1 MDTFAEPGSVGRA
14 PFVGRARELDRLDE
28 PLRRRAEGTGPVVVE
43 VVGEPGIGKSRLL
56 AEFAARARRHG
67 ATVLHGR
74 AGPALPAGRDPS
86 PAFQA
91 LADAFADLDDHD
103 RALSP
108 ALSAL
113 AELVES
119 PPVTPRADN
128 GAGPSAETGS
138 MAGSTGPI
146 STVGSTALSSTVG
159 STAPS
164 PTVGSSVPSPTVGSS
179 APSSTVGSMAPSPT
193 VGSTAAAPTVGS
205 TALSSTVGS
214 MTPSPTV
221 GSTAA
226 APTVGSMA
234 PSSTVGSMAPSP
246 TVGSMAP
253 SSTVGSTAERATAGS
268 TGPGP
273 TAGSTAPSH
282 AAGSTAPS
290 RAVGSD
296 TSARTAPAESV
307 VTASDV
313 LRASG
318 RAFGAEAAWSGG
330 GDAGHVRRIAA
341 ALGRVPADGPVLVL
355 ALDDFHAADPASV
368 ALVDHL
374 LRHPLRAPVLL
385 VLARRERQTTPAL
398 ASVLARAAD
407 SGDLAR
413 LAVGPLAPDDCA
425 EGLVPGLPPGLAR
438 EIHAVSL
445 GNPLYHRAL
454 AHARTREG
462 GAPGTGPVAV
472 VLDELAPLDGA
483 QRAVVEALAVLD
495 GRATAELL
503 AAAVSPPPIARPAI
517 APPPIAPPPIAQHPA
532 DLPDLPHPSSPP
544 DPAALDGVLRELTHR
559 DLVRTDEDGRILVL
573 RHPALPELV
582 RGTLDP
588 WRRRELHRR
597 AAAALAA
604 AGAPVTERAPHLVRA
619 VTAWDPDVAAELVEA
634 AERIGAADP
643 ARAAHWL
650 GAVLALL
657 PDTPEHRATW
667 RDLTLRRAQALGSAG
682 RVAESRDLLHHLVDT
697 CRAPD
702 TAELRTSAV
711 LLCAFMER
719 HLGRYPEADA
729 LLRRELE
736 RTPGP
741 RPDLRTWLVVEWGC
755 RALFAARYPEVRSV
769 VARTLEGARRRRD
782 EAGTAEVLTLAALGE
797 VYEGETA
804 AARVH
809 AAEAAALTD
818 TFTDGE
824 LAAHPESLVRLGWT
838 EVFLEEYG
846 RAERHATRGIGM
858 ARRAGRPFALS
869 QLLLCSAYV
878 HFLTGRVGAALDLA
892 EESLAVAR
900 ALGGAELVGFSGAIR
915 AVLLL
920 HARPLGDPEPS
931 AAAAEAAATVGTAEG
946 WWATQTRS
954 LLGYAVPLHQDP
966 HRVREVLVRAGG
978 DRDLSRLQPS
988 LRPGYL
994 ELLAGAALAT
1004 GDPAE
1009 AERVA
1014 RRALAEAEPLGL
1026 PVQRAAA
1033 LRAWG
1038 QVLAGRG
1045 ESASAARAFTD
1056 AARESARS
1064 GAVLREAHSLLLAA
1078 PQTHAAGDGARA
1090 AAQWRRGRR
1099 LGVEGGARMLVDL
1112 ADRTRPAP
1120 PEGAAGGGRLAALTP
1135 REREISVLVAEGLT
1149 NQAVADRLC
1158 LSPRTVESHVAR
1170 VYRKTGVETRA
1181 ALASLVVR
1189 DGVGEGQ
1196 FSRG

>member
-1 MDTFAEPGSVGRA
+1 MDTFADRGAGPA
-14 PFVGRARELDRLDE
+14 PFVGRARELDRLDV
-28 PLRRRAEGTGPVVVE
+28 PLRRRAEGTGPVAVE

-56 AEFAARARRHG
+56 AEFAVRARRRG
-67 ATVLHGR
+67 ATVLRGL
-74 AGPALPAGRDPS
+74 AGPALPTVLAGPAPAAGRDPS
-86 PAFQA
+86 PPFQA
-91 LADAFADLDDHD
+91 FADAFADLDHHE

-119 PPVTPRADN
+119 TPAAPRGDHAA
-128 GAGPSAETGS
+128 GAPAGTG
-138 MAGSTGPI
+138 
-146 STVGSTALSSTVG
+146 
-159 STAPS
+159 
-164 PTVGSSVPSPTVGSS
+164 PTVGGVPDD
-179 APSSTVGSMAPSPT
+179 
-193 VGSTAAAPTVGS
+193 
-205 TALSSTVGS
+205 L
-214 MTPSPTV
+214 
-221 GSTAA
+221 
-226 APTVGSMA
+226 
-234 PSSTVGSMAPSP
+234 
-246 TVGSMAP
+246 
-253 SSTVGSTAERATAGS
+253 
-268 TGPGP
+268 
-273 TAGSTAPSH
+273 
-282 AAGSTAPS
+282 
-290 RAVGSD
+290 
-296 TSARTAPAESV
+296 
-307 VTASDV
+307 
-313 LRASG
+313 LASG
-318 RAFGAEAAWSGG
+318 GARGAEGGRPGG
-330 GDAGHVRRIAA
+330 GEAGQVRRIVA

-407 SGDLAR
+407 SGELAR
-413 LAVGPLAPDDCA
+413 LTLGPLAPDDCA
-425 EGLVPGLPPGLAR
+425 QGLVPGLPAGLAR

-454 AHARTREG
+454 AHTRTHG
-462 GAPGTGPVAV
+462 GAAPGSGPVAV
-472 VLDELAPLDGA
+472 VLDEFAPLDGA
-483 QRAVVEALAVLD
+483 RRAVVEALAVLD

-503 AAAVSPPPIARPAI
+503 AAVSR
-517 APPPIAPPPIAQHPA
+517 PPIAPPPTARPPLAPHPA
-532 DLPDLPHPSSPP
+532 DLPHPSPASHPSHPWGPP
-544 DPAALDGVLRELTHR
+544 DPVALDDVLRELTHR
-559 DLVRTDEDGRILVL
+559 DLVRPDDDGRILVL
-573 RHPALPELV
+573 RHPALAELV
-582 RGTLDP
+582 RSTLDP

-597 AAAALAA
+597 AADALAA

-619 VTAWDPDVAAELVEA
+619 VTVWDPDTAADLVEA

-657 PDTPEHRATW
+657 PDTPGHHATW
-667 RDLTLRRAQALGSAG
+667 RDLTLRRARALGSAG
-682 RVAESRDLLHHLVDT
+682 RVAESRDLLHHLIDT
-697 CRAPD
+697 CREPD

-719 HLGRYPEADA
+719 HIGRYPEADA

-769 VARTLEGARRRRD
+769 VDRTLEEARRRRD

-846 RAERHATRGIGM
+846 RAERHATRGIAM

-900 ALGGAELVGFSGAIR
+900 GLGGAELVGFSGAIR

-931 AAAAEAAATVGTAEG
+931 AAAEEAAATVGTAEG

-954 LLGYAVPLHQDP
+954 LLGYAVSLHTDP

-978 DRDLSRLQPS
+978 DRSLSRLQPS

-1014 RRALAEAEPLGL
+1014 RLALAQAEPLGL

-1038 QVLAGRG
+1038 QVLARRG

-1078 PQTHAAGDGARA
+1078 PQTHAAGDGTRA

-1099 LGVEGGARMLVDL
+1099 LAVEAGARMLVDL

-1120 PEGAAGGGRLAALTP
+1120 PEGTAGGRLAVLTP
-1135 REREISVLVAEGLT
+1135 REREIAVLVAEGLT

-1170 VYRKTGVETRA
+1170 AYRKTGVESRA

-1189 DGVGEGQ
+1189 DGAGQGQ

>member
-1 MDTFAEPGSVGRA
+1 MDAFADPGSAGRA
-14 PFVGRARELDRLDE
+14 PLVGRARELDRLDV
-28 PLRRRAEGTGPVVVE
+28 PLRRRAGGTGPVAVE

-56 AEFAARARRHG
+56 AEFAARARRQG
-67 ATVLHGR
+67 ATVLRGR
-74 AGPALPAGRDPS
+74 AGPALPAGPAGVAGPAVRDDS
-86 PAFQA
+86 VVLGGSAVLAGPAGRDAGPPFQA
-91 LADAFADLDDHD
+91 FADAFADLDHHE

-113 AELVES
+113 AELVE
-119 PPVTPRADN
+119 PPP
-128 GAGPSAETGS
+128 
-138 MAGSTGPI
+138 
-146 STVGSTALSSTVG
+146 
-159 STAPS
+159 
-164 PTVGSSVPSPTVGSS
+164 
-179 APSSTVGSMAPSPT
+179 
-193 VGSTAAAPTVGS
+193 AAPRGD
-205 TALSSTVGS
+205 
-214 MTPSPTV
+214 
-221 GSTAA
+221 
-226 APTVGSMA
+226 
-234 PSSTVGSMAPSP
+234 
-246 TVGSMAP
+246 
-253 SSTVGSTAERATAGS
+253 
-268 TGPGP
+268 
-273 TAGSTAPSH
+273 H
-282 AAGSTAPS
+282 AAGTPAATGPAA
-290 RAVGSD
+290 AVGPVSGPGTPD
-296 TSARTAPAESV
+296 G
-307 VTASDV
+307 

-318 RAFGAEAAWSGG
+318 GARGAEGG
-330 GDAGHVRRIAA
+330 RPVAGEADRVRRIAA
-341 ALGRVPADGPVLVL
+341 ALGRIPADGPVLVL
-355 ALDDFHAADPASV
+355 ALDDFHAADAASV

-407 SGDLAR
+407 SGELAR
-413 LAVGPLAPDDCA
+413 LTLGPLTPGDCA
-425 EGLVPGLPPGLAR
+425 KGLVPGLPAGLDR

-454 AHARTREG
+454 AHARTHGG
-462 GAPGTGPVAV
+462 GAPGSGPVAV

-503 AAAVSPPPIARPAI
+503 AAVSRPRPAR
-517 APPPIAPPPIAQHPA
+517 PPIAPQHAVEHASAPHPA
-532 DLPDLPHPSSPP
+532 DLPHPSLASHPPHPSHRSRRSGPP
-544 DPAALDGVLRELTHR
+544 DPVTVDVTVDVVSDAVLRELAHR
-559 DLVRTDEDGRILVL
+559 DLVRPCDDGRILVL
-573 RHPALPELV
+573 RHPALPELL

-597 AAAALAA
+597 AADALAA

-619 VTAWDPDVAAELVEA
+619 VTVWDPDAAADLVEA

-657 PDTPEHRATW
+657 PDTPGHRATW
-667 RDLTLRRAQALGSAG
+667 RDLTLRRARALGSAG
-682 RVAESRDLLHHLVDT
+682 RVAESRDLLHRLIDT

-719 HLGRYPEADA
+719 HLGRYPEADG

-741 RPDLRTWLVVEWGC
+741 RADLRTWLVVEWGC

-769 VARTLEGARRRRD
+769 VDRTLEEARRRRD

-797 VYEGETA
+797 VYEGRTA

-818 TFTDGE
+818 TFTDGV

-846 RAERHATRGIGM
+846 SAERHATRGIAM

-878 HFLTGRVGAALDLA
+878 HFLTGRVAAALDLA

-900 ALGGAELVGFSGAIR
+900 ALGGAELVGFSGALR
-915 AVLLL
+915 AVVLL

-931 AAAAEAAATVGTAEG
+931 AAAEEAAATVGTAEG

-954 LLGYAVPLHQDP
+954 LLGYAVPLHKDP

-978 DRDLSRLQPS
+978 DRSLSRLQPS

-994 ELLAGAALAT
+994 ELLAGAALVT

-1014 RRALAEAEPLGL
+1014 RLALAEAEPLGL
-1026 PVQRAAA
+1026 PVQRGAA

-1038 QVLAGRG
+1038 QVLARRG

-1056 AARESARS
+1056 EARESARS

-1078 PQTHAAGDGARA
+1078 PQTHAAGDGTRA

-1099 LGVEGGARMLVDL
+1099 LAVEGGARMLVDL

-1120 PEGAAGGGRLAALTP
+1120 PEGAAGGRLAVLTP
-1135 REREISVLVAEGLT
+1135 REREIAVLVAEGLT

-1170 VYRKTGVETRA
+1170 AYRKTGVESRA

-1189 DGVGEGQ
+1189 DGAGGGQ

>member
-1 MDTFAEPGSVGRA
+1 MDTFADPGSAGRA
-14 PFVGRARELDRLDE
+14 PFVGRARELDRLDV
-28 PLRRRAEGTGPVVVE
+28 PLRHRAEGRGPAVVE

-67 ATVLHGR
+67 ATVLRGR
-74 AGPALPAGRDPS
+74 AGPAVPAGLVVPAGSVLPGGSTVSGREPS

-91 LADAFADLDDHD
+91 FADAFADLDHHD

-113 AELVES
+113 ADLVES
-119 PPVTPRADN
+119 TPAAPRADH
-128 GAGPSAETGS
+128 GAGSP
-138 MAGSTGPI
+138 AGT
-146 STVGSTALSSTVG
+146 GSTAGPTP
-159 STAPS
+159 PS
-164 PTVGSSVPSPTVGSS
+164 PAAGPTPPSP
-179 APSSTVGSMAPSPT
+179 
-193 VGSTAAAPTVGS
+193 
-205 TALSSTVGS
+205 
-214 MTPSPTV
+214 
-221 GSTAA
+221 
-226 APTVGSMA
+226 
-234 PSSTVGSMAPSP
+234 
-246 TVGSMAP
+246 
-253 SSTVGSTAERATAGS
+253 
-268 TGPGP
+268 
-273 TAGSTAPSH
+273 
-282 AAGSTAPS
+282 
-290 RAVGSD
+290 AVASG
-296 TSARTAPAESV
+296 TSARTAPGGV
-307 VTASDV
+307 VSAPDG

-318 RAFGAEAAWSGG
+318 GAFGAEAAWSDG
-330 GDAGHVRRIAA
+330 GDAARLRRIVA
-341 ALGRVPADGPVLVL
+341 ALRRVPAGGPVLVL
-355 ALDDFHAADPASV
+355 ALDDFHVADPASV

-374 LRHPLRAPVLL
+374 LRHPLRSPVLL

-398 ASVLARAAD
+398 ASALARAAD

-413 LAVGPLAPDDCA
+413 LALGPLTPDECA
-425 EGLVPGLPPGLAR
+425 EGLVPGLPTGLAR
-438 EIHAVSL
+438 EVHAVSL

-454 AHARTREG
+454 AHARIQGG
-462 GAPGTGPVAV
+462 GASGTGPVAV

-503 AAAVSPPPIARPAI
+503 AAAVPPPTVAAHPVSPPPAVP
-517 APPPIAPPPIAQHPA
+517 
-532 DLPDLPHPSSPP
+532 PHPPGP
-544 DPAALDGVLRELTHR
+544 PAAMTLGDVLGELTRR

-582 RGTLDP
+582 RSTLDP

-604 AGAPVTERAPHLVRA
+604 AGASVTERAPHLVHA
-619 VTAWDPDVAAELVEA
+619 VTVWDPDAAAELVEA

-657 PDTPEHRATW
+657 PDTAEHRATW
-667 RDLTLRRAQALGSAG
+667 RDLTLRRARALGAAG
-682 RVAESRDLLHHLVDT
+682 RVAESRDLLHHLIDT
-697 CRAPD
+697 CRAPH

-769 VARTLEGARRRRD
+769 VARTLGEARSRHD

-797 VYEGETA
+797 VYEGDTA
-804 AARVH
+804 VARVH
-809 AAEAAALTD
+809 ATEAAALTD
-818 TFTDGE
+818 TVTDGE

-846 RAERHATRGIGM
+846 KAERHATRGIGM

-878 HFLTGRVGAALDLA
+878 HLLTGRVGAALDLA

-915 AVLLL
+915 AVVLL

-931 AAAAEAAATVGTAEG
+931 AAAEEAAATVGTAEG

-954 LLGYAVPLHQDP
+954 LLGFAVPLHSDP

-1038 QVLAGRG
+1038 QVLVRRG

-1078 PQTHAAGDGARA
+1078 PQTHAAGDGTAA

-1099 LGVEGGARMLVDL
+1099 LAVEGGARMLVDL

-1120 PEGAAGGGRLAALTP
+1120 PEGAAGGRLAVLTP

-1149 NQAVADRLC
+1149 NQAVAARLC

>member
-1 MDTFAEPGSVGRA
+1 MDTFADPVRVDRA
-14 PFVGRARELDRLDE
+14 PFVGRDRELARLDAL
-28 PLRRRAEGTGPVVVE
+28 LRHRTGATGPVAVD

-56 AEFAARARRHG
+56 AEFAARARRQG
-67 ATVLHGR
+67 ATVLRGR
-74 AGPALPAGRDPS
+74 AGPAERDPG
-86 PAFQA
+86 PPFQA
-91 LADAFADLDDHD
+91 FVDAFADLDHHD
-103 RALSP
+103 RAMCPEL
-108 ALSAL
+108 AAL
-113 AELVES
+113 AALVES
-119 PPVTPRADN
+119 SEPP
-128 GAGPSAETGS
+128 
-138 MAGSTGPI
+138 
-146 STVGSTALSSTVG
+146 
-159 STAPS
+159 
-164 PTVGSSVPSPTVGSS
+164 
-179 APSSTVGSMAPSPT
+179 
-193 VGSTAAAPTVGS
+193 
-205 TALSSTVGS
+205 
-214 MTPSPTV
+214 
-221 GSTAA
+221 
-226 APTVGSMA
+226 
-234 PSSTVGSMAPSP
+234 
-246 TVGSMAP
+246 
-253 SSTVGSTAERATAGS
+253 
-268 TGPGP
+268 
-273 TAGSTAPSH
+273 
-282 AAGSTAPS
+282 
-290 RAVGSD
+290 
-296 TSARTAPAESV
+296 
-307 VTASDV
+307 SDV
-313 LRASG
+313 VGGADVG
-318 RAFGAEAAWSGG
+318 RVA
-330 GDAGHVRRIAA
+330 V
-341 ALGRVPADGPVLVL
+341 ALGRVPAAGLVLV
-355 ALDDFHAADPASV
+355 LDDFHAADPASV

-374 LRHPLRAPVLL
+374 FRHPPRAPVLL
-385 VLARRERQTTPAL
+385 VLARRERQTAPVL

-407 SGDLAR
+407 SGDVAR
-413 LAVGPLAPDDCA
+413 LALGPLSPDDCT
-425 EGLVPGLPPGLAR
+425 GLLMPGLPPDLAR
-438 EIHAVSL
+438 RIHAVSR

-454 AHARTREG
+454 AHARTRRGE
-462 GAPGTGPVAV
+462 APGTGPVAV
-472 VLDELAPLDGA
+472 VLDELAPLGGPE
-483 QRAVVEALAVLD
+483 RAAVEALAVLD

-503 AAAVSPPPIARPAI
+503 AAVALTARHPAEPTDVAVAAGSAGAADATRSVDPAHLVDPADGRNPARPAS
-517 APPPIAPPPIAQHPA
+517 PA
-532 DLPDLPHPSSPP
+532 DSAYPVDPSGPP
-544 DPAALDGVLRELTHR
+544 DPLVVGRVLSELTRR
-559 DLVRTDEDGRILVL
+559 DLVRPDGEGRVLTL

-582 RGTLDP
+582 RATLDP
-588 WRRRELHRR
+588 WRRRQLHRR
-597 AAAALAA
+597 AAHALAA
-604 AGAPVTERAPHLVRA
+604 AGAPVTERAPHLVRS
-619 VTAWDPDVAAELVEA
+619 VTAWDPAVAADLTEA

-643 ARAAHWL
+643 GRAAHWL
-650 GAVLALL
+650 SAVLALL

-682 RVAESRDLLHHLVDT
+682 RVAESRDLLHHLIDACRLDGRGRGDT
-697 CRAPD
+697 DGSADGTD

-736 RTPGP
+736 RAPGP
-741 RPDLRTWLVVEWGC
+741 RPDLRTSLVVEWGC
-755 RALFAARYPEVRSV
+755 RALFAARYPEVRPV
-769 VARTLEGARRRRD
+769 VADTLDETRRRRD

-824 LAAHPESLVRLGWT
+824 LATHPESLVRLGWT

-846 RAERHATRGIGM
+846 RAERHATRGIAM

-878 HFLTGRVGAALDLA
+878 HFITGRVGTARDLA
-892 EESLAVAR
+892 DESLAVAR
-900 ALGGAELVGFSGAIR
+900 TLGGAELVGFSGAIR
-915 AVLLL
+915 AVVLL
-920 HARPLGDPEPS
+920 HALPTGDPEGP
-931 AAAAEAAATVGTAEG
+931 AAAEEAAATVGTAEG
-946 WWATQTRS
+946 WWATQARC
-954 LLGYAVPLHQDP
+954 LLGYALPLGRDP
-966 HRVREVLVRAGG
+966 HRVREVLVRGGG

-994 ELLAGAALAT
+994 ELLAGAALTT
-1004 GDPAE
+1004 GDLAE

-1014 RRALAEAEPLGL
+1014 RRALAEAEPLDL

-1038 QVLAGRG
+1038 QVLARRG
-1045 ESASAARAFTD
+1045 EPAAAARAFTD

-1078 PQTHAAGDGARA
+1078 PQTHAAGDATEA

-1099 LGVEGGARMLVDL
+1099 LAAEGGARLLVDL

-1120 PEGAAGGGRLAALTP
+1120 PDGAAGRRLAGGRLAVLTP

>member
-1 MDTFAEPGSVGRA
+1 MDAFADPGSAGRA
-14 PFVGRARELDRLDE
+14 PLVGRTRELDRLDV
-28 PLRRRAEGTGPVVVE
+28 PLRRRAGGTGPVAVE

-56 AEFAARARRHG
+56 AEFAARARRQG
-67 ATVLHGR
+67 ATVLRGR
-74 AGPALPAGRDPS
+74 AGPALPAGPAGVAGQAGVAGPAGRDDS
-86 PAFQA
+86 TGRDDAAVLGGSAVLAGPAGRDAGPPFQA
-91 LADAFADLDDHD
+91 FADAFADLDHHE
-103 RALSP
+103 RTLSP

-119 PPVTPRADN
+119 PPAAPRADHA
-128 GAGPSAETGS
+128 AGTPAETG
-138 MAGSTGPI
+138 P
-146 STVGSTALSSTVG
+146 
-159 STAPS
+159 
-164 PTVGSSVPSPTVGSS
+164 
-179 APSSTVGSMAPSPT
+179 
-193 VGSTAAAPTVGS
+193 TAAVGP
-205 TALSSTVGS
+205 V
-214 MTPSPTV
+214 P
-221 GSTAA
+221 
-226 APTVGSMA
+226 
-234 PSSTVGSMAPSP
+234 
-246 TVGSMAP
+246 
-253 SSTVGSTAERATAGS
+253 
-268 TGPGP
+268 GPG
-273 TAGSTAPSH
+273 APD
-282 AAGSTAPS
+282 G
-290 RAVGSD
+290 
-296 TSARTAPAESV
+296 
-307 VTASDV
+307 

-318 RAFGAEAAWSGG
+318 GARGAEGGRPGG
-330 GDAGHVRRIAA
+330 GEAGRVRRIAA
-341 ALGRVPADGPVLVL
+341 ALGRLPADGPVLVL

-407 SGDLAR
+407 SGELAR
-413 LAVGPLAPDDCA
+413 LTLGPLTPGDCA
-425 EGLVPGLPPGLAR
+425 KGLVPGLPAGLDR

-454 AHARTREG
+454 AHARTHG
-462 GAPGTGPVAV
+462 GAMPGSGPVAV

-503 AAAVSPPPIARPAI
+503 AAVSRPRPAR
-517 APPPIAPPPIAQHPA
+517 PPIAPQHAVEHASATHPA
-532 DLPDLPHPSSPP
+532 DLPHPSLASHPPHRSRRSGLP
-544 DPAALDGVLRELTHR
+544 DPVTVDVDVTVDAVSDDVLRELTHR
-559 DLVRTDEDGRILVL
+559 DLVRPRDDGRILVL

-597 AAAALAA
+597 AADALAA

-619 VTAWDPDVAAELVEA
+619 VTVWDPDAAADLVEA

-657 PDTPEHRATW
+657 PDTPGHRATW
-667 RDLTLRRAQALGSAG
+667 RDLTLRRARALGSAG
-682 RVAESRDLLHHLVDT
+682 RVAESRDLLHQLIDT

-741 RPDLRTWLVVEWGC
+741 RADLRTWLVVEWGC

-769 VARTLEGARRRRD
+769 VDRTLEEARRRRD

-797 VYEGETA
+797 VYEGRTA

-818 TFTDGE
+818 TFTDGV

-846 RAERHATRGIGM
+846 SAERHATRGIAM

-878 HFLTGRVGAALDLA
+878 HFLTGRVAAALDLA

-900 ALGGAELVGFSGAIR
+900 ALGGAELVGFSGALR
-915 AVLLL
+915 AVVLL

-931 AAAAEAAATVGTAEG
+931 AAAEEAAATVGTAEG

-954 LLGYAVPLHQDP
+954 LLGYAVPLHKDP

-978 DRDLSRLQPS
+978 DRSLSRLQPS

-1014 RRALAEAEPLGL
+1014 RLALAEAEPLGL
-1026 PVQRAAA
+1026 PVQRGAA

-1038 QVLAGRG
+1038 QVLARRG

-1078 PQTHAAGDGARA
+1078 PQTHAAGDGTSA

-1099 LGVEGGARMLVDL
+1099 LAVEGGARMLVDL

-1120 PEGAAGGGRLAALTP
+1120 PEGAAGGRLAVLTP
-1135 REREISVLVAEGLT
+1135 REREIAVLVAEGLT

-1170 VYRKTGVETRA
+1170 AYRKTGVESRA

-1189 DGVGEGQ
+1189 DGAGDGQ

>member
-1 MDTFAEPGSVGRA
+1 MDTFADPGGVGPA
-14 PFVGRARELDRLDE
+14 PFVGRARELDRLDV
-28 PLRRRAEGTGPVVVE
+28 PLRHRAEGRGPAVVE

-67 ATVLHGR
+67 ATVLRGR
-74 AGPALPAGRDPS
+74 AGPAVPAGSAVLVGSSVLAGRDPS
-86 PAFQA
+86 PPFQA
-91 LADAFADLDDHD
+91 FADAFADLDHHD

-113 AELVES
+113 AELVE
-119 PPVTPRADN
+119 PPPTAPRPDHGAD
-128 GAGPSAETGS
+128 PPAETGS
-138 MAGSTGPI
+138 
-146 STVGSTALSSTVG
+146 
-159 STAPS
+159 
-164 PTVGSSVPSPTVGSS
+164 
-179 APSSTVGSMAPSPT
+179 
-193 VGSTAAAPTVGS
+193 
-205 TALSSTVGS
+205 
-214 MTPSPTV
+214 
-221 GSTAA
+221 
-226 APTVGSMA
+226 
-234 PSSTVGSMAPSP
+234 
-246 TVGSMAP
+246 
-253 SSTVGSTAERATAGS
+253 TAG
-268 TGPGP
+268 
-273 TAGSTAPSH
+273 
-282 AAGSTAPS
+282 
-290 RAVGSD
+290 AV
-296 TSARTAPAESV
+296 R
-307 VTASDV
+307 
-313 LRASG
+313 
-318 RAFGAEAAWSGG
+318 SGG
-330 GDAGHVRRIAA
+330 PDAGQVRRIAA
-341 ALGRVPADGPVLVL
+341 ALARVPADGPVLVL

-413 LAVGPLAPDDCA
+413 LALGPLAADDCA
-425 EGLVPGLPPGLAR
+425 EGLVPGLPAGLGR
-438 EIHAVSL
+438 EIHAVSH

-454 AHARTREG
+454 AHARTHG
-462 GAPGTGPVAV
+462 GGVPGTGPVAV
-472 VLDELAPLDGA
+472 LLDELAPLDGA

-503 AAAVSPPPIARPAI
+503 AAAVTPHPIGPPPI
-517 APPPIAPPPIAQHPA
+517 PPHPT
-532 DLPDLPHPSSPP
+532 DLPQPSSPSHPSGPP
-544 DPAALDGVLRELTHR
+544 DPMALDDVLRELTHR
-559 DLVRTDEDGRILVL
+559 DLVRPDDDGRILVL

-597 AAAALAA
+597 AADALAA

-619 VTAWDPDVAAELVEA
+619 VTAWHPDVAAELVGA

-769 VARTLEGARRRRD
+769 VDRTLEEARRRRD

-915 AVLLL
+915 AVVLL

-954 LLGYAVPLHQDP
+954 LLGYAVPLHRDP

-978 DRDLSRLQPS
+978 DRNLSRLQPS

-1026 PVQRAAA
+1026 PVQCAAA

-1038 QVLAGRG
+1038 QVLARRG
-1045 ESASAARAFTD
+1045 ESASAARAFSD

-1078 PQTHAAGDGARA
+1078 PQTHAAGDGTRA

-1099 LGVEGGARMLVDL
+1099 LAVEGGARMLVDL

-1120 PEGAAGGGRLAALTP
+1120 PEGAAGGRLAGLTP

-1170 VYRKTGVETRA
+1170 VYRKTGVESRA

>member
-1 MDTFAEPGSVGRA
+1 MDTFADPGGVGPA
-14 PFVGRARELDRLDE
+14 PFVGRARELDRLDV
-28 PLRRRAEGTGPVVVE
+28 PLRHRAEGRGPAVVE

-67 ATVLHGR
+67 ATVLRGR
-74 AGPALPAGRDPS
+74 AGPAVPAGSAVPAGRDPS
-86 PAFQA
+86 PPFQA
-91 LADAFADLDDHD
+91 FADAFADLDHHD

-113 AELVES
+113 AELVE
-119 PPVTPRADN
+119 PPPTAPRPDHGAD
-128 GAGPSAETGS
+128 PPAETGS
-138 MAGSTGPI
+138 
-146 STVGSTALSSTVG
+146 
-159 STAPS
+159 
-164 PTVGSSVPSPTVGSS
+164 
-179 APSSTVGSMAPSPT
+179 
-193 VGSTAAAPTVGS
+193 
-205 TALSSTVGS
+205 
-214 MTPSPTV
+214 
-221 GSTAA
+221 
-226 APTVGSMA
+226 
-234 PSSTVGSMAPSP
+234 
-246 TVGSMAP
+246 
-253 SSTVGSTAERATAGS
+253 TAG
-268 TGPGP
+268 
-273 TAGSTAPSH
+273 
-282 AAGSTAPS
+282 
-290 RAVGSD
+290 AV
-296 TSARTAPAESV
+296 R
-307 VTASDV
+307 
-313 LRASG
+313 
-318 RAFGAEAAWSGG
+318 SGG
-330 GDAGHVRRIAA
+330 PDAGQVRRIAA
-341 ALGRVPADGPVLVL
+341 ALARVPADGPVLVL

-413 LAVGPLAPDDCA
+413 LALGPLAADDCA
-425 EGLVPGLPPGLAR
+425 EGLVPGLPAGLGR
-438 EIHAVSL
+438 EIHAVSH

-454 AHARTREG
+454 AHARTHG
-462 GAPGTGPVAV
+462 GGVPGTGPVAV
-472 VLDELAPLDGA
+472 LLDELAPLDGA

-503 AAAVSPPPIARPAI
+503 AAAVTPPPIGPAPI
-517 APPPIAPPPIAQHPA
+517 GPAPIGPPPIGPPPIDPPPIPPHPT
-532 DLPDLPHPSSPP
+532 DLPQPPSPSHPSGPP
-544 DPAALDGVLRELTHR
+544 DPMALDDVLRELTRR
-559 DLVRTDEDGRILVL
+559 DLVRPDDDGRILVL

-597 AAAALAA
+597 AADALAA

-619 VTAWDPDVAAELVEA
+619 VTAWHPDVAAELVGA

-769 VARTLEGARRRRD
+769 VDRTLEEARRRRD

-915 AVLLL
+915 AVVLL

-954 LLGYAVPLHQDP
+954 LLGYAVPLHRDP

-978 DRDLSRLQPS
+978 DRNLSRLQPS

-1038 QVLAGRG
+1038 QVLARRG
-1045 ESASAARAFTD
+1045 ESASAARAFSD

-1078 PQTHAAGDGARA
+1078 PQTHATGDGTRA

-1099 LGVEGGARMLVDL
+1099 LAFEGGARMLVDL

-1120 PEGAAGGGRLAALTP
+1120 PEGAAGGRLAGLTP

-1170 VYRKTGVETRA
+1170 VYRKTGVESRA

>member
-1 MDTFAEPGSVGRA
+1 MDAFADPGSVGRA
-14 PFVGRARELDRLDE
+14 PLVGRARELDRLDV
-28 PLRRRAEGTGPVVVE
+28 PLRRRAGGTGPVAVE

-56 AEFAARARRHG
+56 AEFAVRARRQG
-67 ATVLHGR
+67 ATVLRGR
-74 AGPALPAGRDPS
+74 AGPALPAGPADVAGSAVRDDS
-86 PAFQA
+86 VVLGGSAVLAGPAGRDAGPPFQA
-91 LADAFADLDDHD
+91 FADAFADLDHHE

-113 AELVES
+113 AELVE
-119 PPVTPRADN
+119 PPPAAPRGDPAA
-128 GAGPSAETGS
+128 GAQAETG
-138 MAGSTGPI
+138 P
-146 STVGSTALSSTVG
+146 
-159 STAPS
+159 
-164 PTVGSSVPSPTVGSS
+164 
-179 APSSTVGSMAPSPT
+179 
-193 VGSTAAAPTVGS
+193 TAAI
-205 TALSSTVGS
+205 
-214 MTPSPTV
+214 
-221 GSTAA
+221 
-226 APTVGSMA
+226 
-234 PSSTVGSMAPSP
+234 
-246 TVGSMAP
+246 
-253 SSTVGSTAERATAGS
+253 
-268 TGPGP
+268 GPVSG
-273 TAGSTAPSH
+273 
-282 AAGSTAPS
+282 
-290 RAVGSD
+290 
-296 TSARTAPAESV
+296 
-307 VTASDV
+307 
-313 LRASG
+313 LRAPDG
-318 RAFGAEAAWSGG
+318 LRDFGGARGAEGGRPGG
-330 GDAGHVRRIAA
+330 GEADRVRRIAA
-341 ALGRVPADGPVLVL
+341 ALGRLPADGPVLVL

-374 LRHPLRAPVLL
+374 LRHPHRAPVLL

-407 SGDLAR
+407 SGELAR
-413 LAVGPLAPDDCA
+413 LTLGPLTPGDCA
-425 EGLVPGLPPGLAR
+425 KGLVPGLPAGLDR

-454 AHARTREG
+454 AHARTHGG
-462 GAPGTGPVAV
+462 GAPGSGPVAV

-503 AAAVSPPPIARPAI
+503 AAVSRPRPAR
-517 APPPIAPPPIAQHPA
+517 PPIAPQHAVEHASAPHPA
-532 DLPDLPHPSSPP
+532 DLPHPSLASHPPHPSHWSRRSGPP
-544 DPAALDGVLRELTHR
+544 DPVTVDAVSDDVLRELAHR
-559 DLVRTDEDGRILVL
+559 DLVRPCDDGRILVL

-597 AAAALAA
+597 AADALAA

-619 VTAWDPDVAAELVEA
+619 VTVWDPDAAADLVEA

-657 PDTPEHRATW
+657 PDTPGHRATW
-667 RDLTLRRAQALGSAG
+667 RDLTLRRARALGSAG
-682 RVAESRDLLHHLVDT
+682 RVAESRDLLHRLIDT

-719 HLGRYPEADA
+719 HLGRYPEADG

-741 RPDLRTWLVVEWGC
+741 RADLRTWLVVEWGC

-769 VARTLEGARRRRD
+769 VDRTLEEARRRRD

-797 VYEGETA
+797 VYEGRTA

-818 TFTDGE
+818 TFTDGV

-846 RAERHATRGIGM
+846 SAERHATRGIAM

-878 HFLTGRVGAALDLA
+878 HFLTGRVAAALDLA

-900 ALGGAELVGFSGAIR
+900 ALGGAELVGFSGALR
-915 AVLLL
+915 AVVLL

-931 AAAAEAAATVGTAEG
+931 AAAEEAAATVGTAEG

-954 LLGYAVPLHQDP
+954 LLGYAVPLHTDP

-978 DRDLSRLQPS
+978 DRSLSRLQPS

-1014 RRALAEAEPLGL
+1014 RLALAEAEPLGL
-1026 PVQRAAA
+1026 PVQRGAA

-1038 QVLAGRG
+1038 QVLARRG

-1078 PQTHAAGDGARA
+1078 PQTHAAGDGTRA

-1099 LGVEGGARMLVDL
+1099 LAVEGGARMLVDL

-1120 PEGAAGGGRLAALTP
+1120 PEGAARGRLAVLTP
-1135 REREISVLVAEGLT
+1135 REREIAVLVAEGLT

-1170 VYRKTGVETRA
+1170 AYRKTGVESRA

-1189 DGVGEGQ
+1189 DGAGDGQ